1 MIRITFLM
9 FLIGLVATP
18 SVKAASSN
26 YPLADADVDLSDKAS
41 LYRGAKTFMDSC
53 ASCHSAK
60 MMRFGRIGEDL
71 GLSEEQLAVLM
82 PDEFTKPGD
91 VIETNMPA
99 EYAEETF
106 GIVPPDLTLS
116 ARVHGADWMFTY
128 LTTFYEDPDTI
139 WGVNNAVFPLVSMPH
154 VFAAEQGVKQPVY
167 ETEGEGEDAE
177 RRLVGLESPE
187 RPGTLSEEEFEQKMR
202 DLTAYMVYMSE
213 PAALLRAHYGPY
225 VLAFLFIFTLVM
237 YLLKKEYWR
246 DIKH

>member
-9 FLIGLVATP
+9 FLIGLIATP

-82 PDEFTKPGD
+82 PDELSKPGD

-99 EYAEETF
+99 DYAEETF
-106 GIVPPDLTLS
+106 GIAPPDLTLS

-128 LTTFYEDPDTI
+128 LTTFYEDPDTL
-139 WGVNNAVFPLVSMPH
+139 WCVNNAVFPLVSMPD
-154 VFAAEQGVKQPVY
+154 VFAA
-167 ETEGEGEDAE
+167 
-177 RRLVGLESPE
+177 
-187 RPGTLSEEEFEQKMR
+187 
-202 DLTAYMVYMSE
+202 
-213 PAALLRAHYGPY
+213 
-225 VLAFLFIFTLVM
+225 
-237 YLLKKEYWR
+237 
-246 DIKH
+246 